1 MEKKMTEQ
9 QQEEKI
15 VLNGKEYLFDS
26 LNDNQKYFVRQ
37 VRALQE
43 RELSIK
49 FDLDQVILAKQ
60 SFSDLLVKSLEESA
74 EESAEEIT
82 QE

>member
-1 MEKKMTEQ
+1 MTEQ

-43 RELSIK
+43 RELAIK